1 MTNQSRTGE
10 PPFRIIF
17 QLNVKLGEFTID
29 PLRKKNSNLD
39 IKQRYPVYL
48 TLAIPYTLDEPLL
61 LLDRGPVVL
70 IKYLLAPD
78 GLDPGF
84 FLEMFIQGTYLPVG
98 WTSPFGRRT
107 TISGW
112 WLTYPSEKY
121 DFVSWDDEIPN
132 IWKVKKNMFQ
142 TTNQI
147 YIYNQHLKQWCFTQ
161 NDPQIWRWKMMEGM

>member
-98 WTSPFGRRT
+98 
-107 TISGW
+107 
-112 WLTYPSEKY
+112 
-121 DFVSWDDEIPN
+121 
-132 IWKVKKNMFQ
+132 
-142 TTNQI
+142 
-147 YIYNQHLKQWCFTQ
+147 
-161 NDPQIWRWKMMEGM
+161 